1 MKTRLRRNH
10 GSPADIIIG
19 APAFKDPSQSKYI
32 QSTQAGRADTSKMYT
47 TLAASL
53 CFIYFL
59 DNKIFENKLNF
70 YQNPGQSLQF
80 SFVCSI
86 FDKILIFIFYITVEK
101 KASILWFQSQGKFF
115 TLRTGPHM
123 KNIQIIRTLITLIW
137 LNIAVLL
144 VRNMEKLFL
153 LNFFFLT

>member
-19 APAFKDPSQSKYI
+19 APAFKDPSRSKYI
-32 QSTQAGRADTSKMYT
+32 QSTQAGRADTSTMYT

-101 KASILWFQSQGKFF
+101 RHLFF
-115 TLRTGPHM
+115 DFKVKESFSL
-123 KNIQIIRTLITLIW
+123 
-137 LNIAVLL
+137 
-144 VRNMEKLFL
+144 
-153 LNFFFLT
+153 

>member
-1 MKTRLRRNH
+1 MKTRLRPNH

-19 APAFKDPSQSKYI
+19 APAFKEPSRSKYI

-47 TLAASL
+47 ALAASL

-101 KASILWFQSQGKFF
+101 SIYSLISKSRKFF
-115 TLRTGPHM
+115 HFEDWPSHEKHSNNQDTG
-123 KNIQIIRTLITLIW
+123 NTNLIEYCCPLG
-137 LNIAVLL
+137 
-144 VRNMEKLFL
+144 
-153 LNFFFLT
+153 